1 MRYQDNL
8 FHVFPS
14 ASAVGLPHPDKLVE
28 NIGWA
33 WSSDGVHFTQHA
45 HNPVAPANES
55 TPLTGAMAESHVHF
69 GEAGL
74 AYIYH
79 TIRWKSAEP
88 SEFAPAGRN
97 DEDIG
102 VEILIGA
109 KNATFSCP
117 FWGGKRPFCPD
128 RLGTNR
134 TKLTQ
139 KSCLL
144 QRTLAFN

>member
-1 MRYQDNL
+1 VRYQDNL

-33 WSSDGVHFTQHA
+33 WSSDGVNFTQHA

-55 TPLTGAMAESHVHF
+55 TPLTSAMAESHVHF
-69 GEAGL
+69 GEDGL
-74 AYIYH
+74 VYTYH
-79 TIRWKSAEP
+79 TIRWKYTDP
-88 SEFAPAGRN
+88 SDFAPAGRN

-109 KNATFSCP
+109 IKRSFVP
-117 FWGGKRPFCPD
+117 FVGGNLPRQDRDKHNETQTKR
-128 RLGTNR
+128 
-134 TKLTQ
+134 
-139 KSCLL
+139 CLL
-144 QRTLAFN
+144 QRTLAFD